1 MTMTLPRN
9 VRIARAEVAPLR
21 GQAGNALASAAVEIA
36 SLPLDVDPASVRA
49 LTDLLSTDE
58 TERASR
64 FVFERDRRRFIVARA
79 SLRQLLAARLG
90 VRPQAVEFSYG
101 LRGKPALAPRF
112 SASDL
117 RFNLSHSGSLAVVAL
132 ADGCELGVDV
142 EEVRAL
148 PDATDVAARFFSRRE
163 NEAYLALEARDRPQG
178 FFNCWT
184 RKEAFIKALGDGL
197 YHPLDRFDVTLAPG
211 EPAKILRV
219 EDTPGERCGWTLHSF
234 TPGPGFV
241 GAVAVRSQ
249 A

>member
-1 MTMTLPRN
+1 MSMTLPRN
-9 VRIARAEVAPLR
+9 VRIARAEVAPLL
-21 GQAGNALASAAVEIA
+21 GQAGSCPASAAVEITP
-36 SLPLDVDPASVRA
+36 LPLDVDPASVRA

-58 TERASR
+58 MERANR
-64 FVFERDRRRFIVARA
+64 FVFERDRRRFIVGR
-79 SLRQLLAARLG
+79 SGLRQLLAARLG
-90 VRPQAVEFSYG
+90 VQPQAIEFTYG
-101 LRGKPALAPRF
+101 PRGKPALGPRF
-112 SASDL
+112 SGSDL
-117 RFNLSHSGSLAVVAL
+117 RFNLSHSGGLAVVAL
-132 ADGCELGVDV
+132 AAGRELGVDV

-163 NEAYLALEARDRPQG
+163 NEAYLGLEARDRPQG

-234 TPGPGFV
+234 TPEPGFI
-241 GAVAVRSQ
+241 GAVALRSE